1 MYVENKYN
9 YVYNNIINLEITKIA
24 HEQSY
29 LINKSDFFRYS
40 CSYIRGF
47 EKACRNAHAN
57 KISSSRA
64 YARASCTQKRNGS
77 FGVVNAPRSGKNPG
91 LVYRGRQRRD
101 SCVAAGSAC
110 HEPMGSPSNADDA
123 DGR

>member
-1 MYVENKYN
+1 MVGS
-9 YVYNNIINLEITKIA
+9 IFI
-24 HEQSY
+24 
-29 LINKSDFFRYS
+29 DFFRVF
-40 CSYIRGF
+40 SYIRGF
-47 EKACRNAHAN
+47 ERETPHVAHTN

-110 HEPMGSPSNADDA
+110 HEPMGSPSNMDDA
-123 DGR
+123 DRR

>member
-1 MYVENKYN
+1 M
-9 YVYNNIINLEITKIA
+9 NNRVVNNSRNFMRFGEVVGSIFICFLLN
-24 HEQSY
+24 
-29 LINKSDFFRYS
+29 FFRFFSRYS
-40 CSYIRGF
+40 RSYIRWIRKGTPHVATCMPT
-47 EKACRNAHAN
+47 KYR
-57 KISSSRA
+57 R

-110 HEPMGSPSNADDA
+110 HKPMGSPSNADDA